1 MPKTVVSGVLVGG
14 EVYSYNSFTDSA
26 GRTVEGGTAHA
37 VFVGSSLSDPPVRV
51 KVSSDQF
58 EELTAAG
65 FGAAVEMHCTPF
77 PKGRRI
83 EYRCD
88 SFEAR

>member
-1 MPKTVVSGVLVGG
+1 MPKTSVAGVLVGG
-14 EVYSYNSFTDSA
+14 ESYTYNAFQDAS
-26 GRTVEGGTAHA
+26 GRTVEGGTAYA
-37 VFVGSSLSDPPVRV
+37 VFVGSSLAEVPVRV
-51 KVSSDQF
+51 KVSREQF

-65 FGAAVEMHCTPF
+65 FGATVRMDCTPF

-88 SFEAR
+88 AFDLE